1 MVERMGSG
9 MIKEQKGQSL
19 VEFALVLP
27 LLLLLICGIVDL
39 GRLLFAYSSLNMT
52 AQESV
57 RLGGLGK
64 TDAEIVAYAINHVSI
79 GKLDPS
85 GVKIEPQEPARKSGQ
100 DVKVTLSYSLPFI
113 TPIMSKII
121 PAPVLSA
128 NSTIRVETSPLNP

>member
-1 MVERMGSG
+1 MGSG
-9 MIKEQKGQSL
+9 MIKEQNGQSL

-39 GRLLFAYSSLNMT
+39 GRLLFAYTSLNMT

-64 TDAEIVAYAINHVSI
+64 GDAEIVTYAINHVSV
-79 GKLDPS
+79 GKLVAS
-85 GVKIEPQEPARKSGQ
+85 GVTIEPKELTRKPGE
-100 DVKVTLSYSLPFI
+100 DITVTLSYSLPFI

-128 NSTIRVETSPLNP
+128 NSTIRKE

>member
-85 GVKIEPQEPARKSGQ
+85 GVKIEYEPTKKPGN

-128 NSTIRVETSPLNP
+128 NSTIRKE

>member
-1 MVERMGSG
+1 

-39 GRLLFAYSSLNMT
+39 GRLLFAYTSLNMT

-64 TDAEIVAYAINHVSI
+64 GDAEIVTYAINHISV
-79 GKLDPS
+79 GKLVAS
-85 GVKIEPQEPARKSGQ
+85 GVKIEPKEPRKSGE
-100 DVKVTLSYSLPFI
+100 DVTVTLSYSLPFI
-113 TPIMSKII
+113 TPIISKII

-128 NSTIRVETSPLNP
+128 NSTIRKE